1 MHPLIH
7 DLTELKISELENRIS
22 DLTRKYFST
31 ANPEVRSQIV
41 LVLDTYKS
49 ELARRQQEEYEKMIR
64 SRDKDLDK
72 LIKVN

>member
-1 MHPLIH
+1 MHPLIQ
-7 DLTELKISELENRIS
+7 DTAELKISELENRIS

-31 ANPEVRSQIV
+31 ANPELRSQIV
-41 LVLDTYKS
+41 LALDTYKMA
-49 ELARRQQEEYEKMIR
+49 LASRQQEEYEKMIQ

>member
-1 MHPLIH
+1 MHPLI
-7 DLTELKISELENRIS
+7 DNLTELKISELENRIS

-31 ANPEVRSQIV
+31 GNSEVRSQIV
-41 LVLDTYKS
+41 LILDTYKG
-49 ELARRQQEEYEKMIR
+49 ELARRQQQEYEKMIR

>member
-7 DLTELKISELENRIS
+7 DTNELKISELENRIS

-31 ANPEVRSQIV
+31 ANPELRNQIV
-41 LVLDTYKS
+41 LALDTYKMALS
-49 ELARRQQEEYEKMIR
+49 RRQQEEYEKMIQ
-64 SRDKDLDK
+64 SRDKGLDK

>member
-7 DLTELKISELENRIS
+7 DLTDLKISELENRIS

-31 ANPEVRSQIV
+31 GNPEVRSQIV
-41 LVLDTYKS
+41 LILDTYKG

>member
-1 MHPLIH
+1 MHPLINN
-7 DLTELKISELENRIS
+7 LTELKISELENRIS
-22 DLTRKYFST
+22 DLTRKYFSS
-31 ANPEVRSQIV
+31 ANPELRNQIV
-41 LVLDTYKS
+41 LALDTYKM